1 MVKTKDQKE
10 LKQEKGI
17 TVPFTQLD
25 TSTQN
30 KNTKTNN
37 EKLSTDCTEHPRK
50 IVLTQNQS
58 NPTNQPSKPN
68 KDLGGKS
75 PVKQNE
81 CQRKI
86 ELNLTPN
93 RFQGLQV
100 MDIAEKQ
107 SESNKSTKQKL
118 LKDKT

>member
-10 LKQEKGI
+10 LREEKGI
-17 TVPFTQLD
+17 KVLSTQPD

-37 EKLSTDCTEHPRK
+37 EKPFTDCTEHPRK
-50 IVLTQNQS
+50 IVLARNQS
-58 NPTNQPSKPN
+58 NPTNQPLKSI
-68 KDLGGKS
+68 KDPGKKS

-81 CQRKI
+81 RPRKI

-93 RFQGLQV
+93 RFEGLEV

-107 SESNKSTKQKL
+107 SETNKLTKQK
-118 LKDKT
+118 KDKT